1 MHQEGPSRARSRSRP
16 RHGGRIE
23 SDSDSAPDAD
33 LSDRPWEH
41 IVSTVRLR
49 VDTIREKYY
58 IPPSYEILVPS
69 SADRMHRPPRGF
81 CSFSLNHFDAG
92 LIFVRPPPG
101 RGWPFCCE
109 WVLEKPKGDQ
119 IRSLSSNRYDP
130 KMLLVEEVLRLAQL
144 SPAPIPVE
152 GSLDDMVGQ
161 SRLAQ
166 RIRANRARPS
176 AGEAA
181 PAPSSAT
188 SPRPVENSVA
198 PPGNRPHSPRIDIW
212 SEDTRSH
219 IRPLN
224 QPVPASPDRSH
235 TGESN
240 SGGLLTRRRR
250 GMEMLN
256 DVSDCWRKAR
266 EDLRAPN
273 HLMPPPV
280 EEKFVPNWMV
290 SPNSTVLGSH
300 SGQVSWELYNA
311 ACLPRDQAALL
322 QSPFTRLEEH
332 AAHSLVQ
339 AANLVHGLS
348 LKCAGFRRNQ
358 LVAERLNSDMRLK
371 IREVTTRAENS
382 EAQRAI
388 LEARIKELEE
398 KIASEVSKA
407 NESGREAGFAAGH
420 AAGKAEGR
428 AEFLSSDE
436 FSARIREARL
446 SGARDFIRAPSFDTA
461 LEIRAADYLVQGF
474 DRCKAQVST
483 LKGFVPDFDL
493 AKLDPSLD
501 GNM

>member
-1 MHQEGPSRARSRSRP
+1 
-16 RHGGRIE
+16 
-23 SDSDSAPDAD
+23 
-33 LSDRPWEH
+33 
-41 IVSTVRLR
+41 
-49 VDTIREKYY
+49 
-58 IPPSYEILVPS
+58 
-69 SADRMHRPPRGF
+69 
-81 CSFSLNHFDAG
+81 
-92 LIFVRPPPG
+92 
-101 RGWPFCCE
+101 
-109 WVLEKPKGDQ
+109 
-119 IRSLSSNRYDP
+119 
-130 KMLLVEEVLRLAQL
+130 
-144 SPAPIPVE
+144 
-152 GSLDDMVGQ
+152 DMVGQ

-176 AGEAA
+176 AREAA
-181 PAPSSAT
+181 PVPSSVT
-188 SPRPVENSVA
+188 SPHPGDSSVA
-198 PPGNRPHSPRIDIW
+198 PQGNQPLSPPIDIG

-219 IRPLN
+219 TRPLN

-235 TGESN
+235 TGESG
-240 SGGLLTRRRR
+240 SGGLLPRRRRR
-250 GMEMLN
+250 GKSPVGPSTRSRSQSLALGHSVSAALDDRRGREMFN
-256 DVSDCWRKAR
+256 DVSGCWKKAR

-280 EEKFVPNWMV
+280 EERFVPNWNV

-300 SGQVSWELYNA
+300 SGQVSWELFNA
-311 ACLPRDQAALL
+311 SCLPRDQAALL

-339 AANLVHGLS
+339 AANLVRGLS

-358 LVAERLNSDMRLK
+358 LVAERSNSEMRLK
-371 IREVTTRAENS
+371 VEEATARAESS
-382 EAQRAI
+382 EAQRAV

-398 KIASEVSKA
+398 KMASEVSKA
-407 NESGREAGFAAGH
+407 TELGREAGFTTGH
-420 AAGKAEGR
+420 AAGKIDGR
-428 AEFLSSDE
+428 AEFLCSDE

-501 GNM
+501 GDMRPFPEDPAASPKEDEFASLLDDIENM